1 MADML
6 KEMYRDWH
14 VIRPENCDQISEDEL
29 EKFRVASQLDH
40 IIANEYFKPTP
51 LPRIQLFTRLM
62 LGHPWRDYVIN
73 FVKDPLRRAII
84 KAKTLSE
91 IFRTLKTSAKRIPVE
106 ITRRNCKMPNTHVLF
121 DIEDKFFE
129 YEKNGSRIPLYRA
142 AFKIYKSE
150 VEHDTDYSF
159 RGEWLL
165 EEQIK
170 TILDGRWKPRP
181 EGAPHHSKWKE
192 PEPYGGKHS
201 IIYKLQ
207 QKREEIK
214 KLLEV

>member
-6 KEMYRDWH
+6 EEMYRDWH
-14 VIRPENCDQISEDEL
+14 VICPEDDLSKEAL
-29 EKFRVASQLDH
+29 RKFREEKH
-40 IIANEYFKPTP
+40 IIAEEYFKPSP

-62 LGHPWRDYVIN
+62 LGHPWREYVIQ
-73 FVKDPLRRAII
+73 FVKDPLRLAII
-84 KAKTLSE
+84 KAKSISDIFGTL
-91 IFRTLKTSAKRIPVE
+91 LTSAKRIPAE
-106 ITRRNCKMPNTHVLF
+106 ITKENCKMPNTHVLF

-129 YEKNGSRIPLYRA
+129 YEKNGSRKALYRA
-142 AFKIYKSE
+142 AFKIYKAE

-170 TILDGRWKPRP
+170 AILDGRWRPRP
-181 EGAPHHSKWKE
+181 EGAPHHKLWKE

-201 IIYKLQ
+201 IVYKLQ
-207 QKREEIK
+207 AHAEEIK
-214 KLLEV
+214 KLLEE